1 MLFSQVRQEASEQG
15 SRPGVATSFDLL
27 RELCAIA
34 TALLPPLEEIGL
46 VGIKQT
52 PSRGGPTAFG
62 KGLSPDELADGFASH
77 PKASSNFTQT
87 RTMLVECSDGFIP
100 AIPVGP
106 ARLGV
111 RFDINARRRPS
122 LSECGRHVAK
132 MLLVF
137 HLLGCVRSS
146 SFLYF
151 PACFFGNG
159 ISSLL
164 FHFR

>member
-1 MLFSQVRQEASEQG
+1 MLFSEVRNEAFEQG
-15 SRPGVATSFDLL
+15 SRPQVASSFDLL
-27 RELCAIA
+27 IELCTVA
-34 TALLPPLEEIGL
+34 TALLPPLENIGL

-52 PSRGGPTAFG
+52 ASRGGPTAFG
-62 KGLSPDELADGFASH
+62 KGLRPDELADGFASH
-77 PKASSNFTQT
+77 PKASRNFMQT
-87 RTMLVECSDGFIP
+87 HTLLMQCADSFIA
-100 AIPVGP
+100 AIAVGP

-111 RFDINARRRPS
+111 RLGLNRRRRPS

-132 MLLVF
+132 VLLVF
-137 HLLGCVRSS
+137 HLFGCVRSN

-159 ISSLL
+159 IRGLL